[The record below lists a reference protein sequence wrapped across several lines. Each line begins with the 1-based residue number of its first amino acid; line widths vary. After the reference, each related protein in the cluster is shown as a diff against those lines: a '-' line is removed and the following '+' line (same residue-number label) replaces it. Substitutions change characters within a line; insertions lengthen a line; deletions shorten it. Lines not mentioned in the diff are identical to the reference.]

1 MKPTFRIGV
10 AQVNARGVLSENL
23 AVAQKLVAQAAEE
36 AVDLVAFP
44 EMFLHLGA
52 SREEKFAVAEPVDG
66 PLVQQFQ
73 EWAQRFNL
81 SILMGSH
88 YEPIPEDPERLY
100 NTSVLLDRTGT
111 VAAVYRK
118 IHLFDVPTLDVLESS
133 LIAPGSEPVVVE
145 HELACLGL
153 SICYDLRFPELYRFL
168 AGAGAEVLLVPAAFY
183 LETGKDHWLPLLQ
196 ARAIENQAYVVAPAQ
211 WGWHYGTRR
220 SFGNSV
226 IIDPWGTVLAT
237 APEATTLITARL
249 EHDRLQAVRERVP
262 AWPHRRPAL
271 YPTPHLQTD

>member
-1 MKPTFRIGV
+1 MKPVVRVGV
-10 AQVNARGVLSENL
+10 AQVNAHGDLAENL
-23 AVAQKLVAQAAEE
+23 AVAEKLLQQAAHEGVE
-36 AVDLVAFP
+36 LIAFP
-44 EMFLHLGA
+44 EMFLHLSA
-52 SREEKFAVAEPVDG
+52 DRADKFAVAEPVDG

-73 EWAQRFNL
+73 QWAQRFNL

-100 NTSVLLDRTGT
+100 NTSVFIDRTG
-111 VAAVYRK
+111 VVQAVYRK

-133 LIAPGSEPVVVE
+133 LIAPGQEPVVVE

-153 SICYDLRFPELYRFL
+153 SICYDLRFPELYRHL
-168 AGAGAEVLLVPAAFY
+168 AGAGAEILLVPAAFY

-196 ARAIENQAYVVAPAQ
+196 ARAIENQAYVLAPAQ
-211 WGWHYGTRR
+211 WGWHYGSRR

-226 IIDPWGTVLAT
+226 IIDPWGTLLAT

-249 EHDRLQAVRERVP
+249 EHERLQAVRERVP
-262 AWPHRRPAL
+262 AWQHRRPHL
-271 YPTPHLQTD
+271 YPIPHSSN